1 MTGGRRRTGV
11 ARAGAE
17 AAGGAAGGGGAA
29 AEQHQAGL
37 HARRRGPADRV
48 LAAPAAVRPPHSA
61 TVEPS
66 MPALCIS
73 DASRLESTHRQEE
86 AAPSGFR
93 TQICLHCCRK
103 PRGPCLAP
111 PRRIAFTCATG
122 RPTSWWK
129 SSCCLPTSAWR
140 KRSPPRSRT
149 VRCCAATRRPTPA
162 SWRPPP
168 PPQRTRYVFLGGDP
182 FHHFHRIIAYG
193 TSALTVHR
201 IFCRLAAV
209 LYCVHSYD
217 SPSGVL

>member
-129 SSCCLPTSAWR
+129 SSQTITAAFPNCALLRCHPSPNAR
-140 KRSPPRSRT
+140 K
-149 VRCCAATRRPTPA
+149 
-162 SWRPPP
+162 
-168 PPQRTRYVFLGGDP
+168 
-182 FHHFHRIIAYG
+182 
-193 TSALTVHR
+193 
-201 IFCRLAAV
+201 LAAAASAAKDAVCLSRRRSFSSLPSHNRIRHVCADCAPHLLQAGRRVV
-209 LYCVHSYD
+209 LCTQ
-217 SPSGVL
+217 L